1 MEIKGGDRQKNDHA
15 IVGVDYPVDYTDVI
29 GMRASRSISRTS
41 WLGSFT
47 LTTHSE
53 LSRIRRF

>member
-1 MEIKGGDRQKNDHA
+1 MEIEKNDHA
-15 IVGVDYPVDYTDVI
+15 VVGVVVAVDYTDVI
-29 GMRASRSISRTS
+29 GMRASRSTSRTS

>member
-1 MEIKGGDRQKNDHA
+1 MEIKGGDKQKIDPA
-15 IVGVDYPVDYTDVI
+15 VFGVVFAVDYTDVI
-29 GMRASRSISRTS
+29 GMRASRSTSRTS

>member
-1 MEIKGGDRQKNDHA
+1 MEIEKNDHA
-15 IVGVDYPVDYTDVI
+15 IVGVDYPVDDTDAI
-29 GMRASRSISRTS
+29 GMRASRSTSRTS

>member
-1 MEIKGGDRQKNDHA
+1 MEIEKIDHA
-15 IVGVDYPVDYTDVI
+15 VVGVVVAIDDTYVI

-53 LSRIRRF
+53 

>member
-1 MEIKGGDRQKNDHA
+1 MEIEKIDHA
-15 IVGVDYPVDYTDVI
+15 IVGVVVAVDYTDVI
-29 GMRASRSISRTS
+29 GTRASRSTSRTS